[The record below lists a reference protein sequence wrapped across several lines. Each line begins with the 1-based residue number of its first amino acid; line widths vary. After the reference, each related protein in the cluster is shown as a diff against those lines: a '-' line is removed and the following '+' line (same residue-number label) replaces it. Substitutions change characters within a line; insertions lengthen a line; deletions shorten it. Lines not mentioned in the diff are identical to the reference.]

1 MALWTDEE
9 VGIAV
14 GRLLRAGVVTAAAVT
29 ALGGALYLWRQAG
42 GQVEYRVFHG
52 APPGIG
58 TLGGI
63 LRGVAGLDPL
73 AVIQFGLILLI
84 ATPVARVALSLVG
97 FRKERDR
104 KYQAIT
110 LLVLGILLASLF
122 GRI

>member
-9 VGIAV
+9 VAIAV
-14 GRLLRAGVVTAAAVT
+14 GRLLRAGVGTAAAVT
-29 ALGGALYLWRQAG
+29 ALGGVLYLWRQGG
-42 GQVEYRVFHG
+42 GQVEYHAFRG

-58 TLGGI
+58 TLDGI

-73 AVIQFGLILLI
+73 AVIQFGLMLLI

-97 FRKERDR
+97 FLKERDR
-104 KYQAIT
+104 QYQAIT